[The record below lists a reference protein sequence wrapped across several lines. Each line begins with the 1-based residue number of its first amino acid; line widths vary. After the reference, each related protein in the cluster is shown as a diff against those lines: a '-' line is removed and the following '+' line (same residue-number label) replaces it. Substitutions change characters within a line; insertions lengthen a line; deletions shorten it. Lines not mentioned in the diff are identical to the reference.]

1 MIALGRYTELLRT
14 PHLGRLVLVSLVGR
28 LPIGTATL
36 ALVLFMQAQTGSFG
50 NAGMVGALYVLG
62 LALMAPLLGRLMDR
76 FGPRPILAVTAVT
89 YPIALTL
96 VALLG
101 ASGAAPAAVAAG
113 ALLAGASLPPIT
125 VCMRALY
132 PRLVPEPRLLKAAYS
147 LDSALVE
154 TVFVLGPSLVAFL
167 VALGAPVAA
176 VVTAGACGSLGAVL
190 FLRARAPREWQT
202 PAPHGERHLLG
213 PLARPGLRGV
223 LVSVL
228 FYAGAFGLFEMAVT
242 GVAASQGVPA
252 AAGVILAIAAT
263 GGTLGVLAF
272 GSHDWKLPARSQW
285 LTLMVLMLCGL
296 LLLIPIEN
304 LYLFAATGLLAASPM
319 AAVIAAQSV
328 LVSGLAPK
336 GMLAESFTWSATALL
351 TGVSSGIAAGG
362 ALLEVASP
370 AWVLACAAAC
380 TLVAICAGVLG
391 LWRSGNT

>member
-1 MIALGRYTELLRT
+1 
-14 PHLGRLVLVSLVGR
+14 
-28 LPIGTATL
+28 
-36 ALVLFMQAQTGSFG
+36 
-50 NAGMVGALYVLG
+50 MVGALYVFG

-76 FGPRPILAVTAVT
+76 YGPRPILAVTAVT
-89 YPIALTL
+89 YPIALSI

-101 ASGAAPAAVAAG
+101 AGGAAPAVVAAA

-154 TVFVLGPSLVAFL
+154 LVFVMGPSLVALL
-167 VALGAPVAA
+167 VGLGVPVAA
-176 VVTAGACGSLGAVL
+176 VVVAGACGSLGAVL
-190 FLRARAPREWQT
+190 FLRARAARQWQI

-228 FYAGAFGLFEMAVT
+228 FYACAFGLFEMAVT
-242 GVAASQGVPA
+242 GFAASHGVPA

-263 GGTLGVLAF
+263 GGVLGVLSF
-272 GSHDWKLPARSQW
+272 GSHEWKIAPRSQW
-285 LTLMVLMLCGL
+285 LALMVAMLCGL
-296 LLLIPIEN
+296 LLLIPIDN

-328 LVSGLAPK
+328 LVSTLAPK

-370 AWVLACAAAC
+370 AWVLGCAAAC
-380 TLVAICAGVLG
+380 TLVAIAAGVLG
-391 LWRSGNT
+391 LWRAEGATGGA

>member
-1 MIALGRYTELLRT
+1 MIAFGPYAELLAT

-36 ALVLFMQAQTGSFG
+36 ALVLFIQGRTGSFAH
-50 NAGMVGALYVLG
+50 AGMVGALYVLG

-76 FGPRPILAVTAVT
+76 YGPRPILAVTAAA
-89 YPIALTL
+89 YPVALAV

-101 ASGAAPAAVAAG
+101 AGGAAPAVIAAA

-132 PRLVPEPRLLKAAYS
+132 PRLAPEARLLKAAYS

-154 TVFVLGPSLVAFL
+154 MVFVLGPGLVAVL
-167 VALGAPVAA
+167 VGLGAPVAA
-176 VVTAGACGSLGAVL
+176 VASAAACGSLGAVL
-190 FLRARAPREWQT
+190 FLRARAARQWQV

-223 LVSVL
+223 LLSVL
-228 FYAGAFGLFEMAVT
+228 FYACAFGLFEMAVT
-242 GVAASQGVPA
+242 GVAASRGVPA

-263 GGTLGVLAF
+263 GGVIGVLAF
-272 GSHDWKLPARSQW
+272 GSHDWQLPARSQW
-285 LTLMVLMLCGL
+285 LTLMVLMFCGL
-296 LLLIPIEN
+296 LLLIPIDN
-304 LYLFAATGLLAASPM
+304 LYLFAAAGLLAASPM
-319 AAVIAAQSV
+319 APVIAAQSV
-328 LVSGLAPK
+328 LVSGLAPR

-370 AWVLACAAAC
+370 AWVLACAAAS
-380 TLVAICAGVLG
+380 TLVAIAAGVIG
-391 LWRSGNT
+391 LWRSGNA